1 MALTTQANTHWR
13 SHIMLPFL
21 VSSISLV
28 IYLADPQASELLSYQ
43 RDLIAQGELWRL
55 VTGHF
60 CHLGAVHLG
69 FNFLGMWL
77 VFMLFPQTLNLK
89 AGVVIL
95 LSSMLVCSAGL
106 WFLTPQVESY
116 VGLSAA
122 LHGLIMGAAVIDF
135 RKHVFTNSLLLLG
148 VLAKVLWENSPY
160 YSDTMSTLIGGQ
172 VLVQSHLFGAVS
184 GAVAGLVLLAWP
196 CIYIKTK
203 KERIIA

>member
-1 MALTTQANTHWR
+1 MTTQDNTHWR
-13 SHIMLPFL
+13 SYIILPLL
-21 VSSISLV
+21 VSSISLA
-28 IYLADPQASELLSYQ
+28 IYLTDPQASELLRYQ
-43 RDLIAQGELWRL
+43 RHLIAQGESWRL

-60 CHLGAVHLG
+60 CHLGAMHLG
-69 FNFLGMWL
+69 LNLLGMWL
-77 VFMLFPQTLNLK
+77 VFSLFPQTLSLK
-89 AGVVIL
+89 TGAVIL
-95 LSSMLVCSAGL
+95 LSSMMACSSGL
-106 WFLTPQVESY
+106 WIFAPQVESY

-135 RKHVFTNSLLLLG
+135 RQHVFTNSLLLLG

-184 GAVAGLVLLAWP
+184 GAVAGLILLVWRRV
-196 CIYIKTK
+196 YIK

>member
-1 MALTTQANTHWR
+1 MTTQGNTQGR
-13 SHIMLPFL
+13 SHIILPFL

-28 IYLADPQASELLSYQ
+28 IYLADPQASELLRYQ

-60 CHLGAVHLG
+60 CHLGAMHLG
-69 FNFLGMWL
+69 LNLLGMWL
-77 VFMLFPQTLNLK
+77 IFMLFPQTLSLK
-89 AGVVIL
+89 TGAVIL
-95 LSSMLVCSAGL
+95 LSSMMACSGGL
-106 WFLTPQVESY
+106 WILAPQVESY

-135 RKHVFTNSLLLLG
+135 RQHVFTNSLLLLG

-160 YSDTMSTLIGGQ
+160 YSDTMSNLIGGY

-184 GAVAGLVLLAWP
+184 GAVAGLVLLLWRGV
-196 CIYIKTK
+196 YIEK
-203 KERIIA
+203 